1 MQKKFNNTMFSCH
14 FLLILPVLR
23 NDLYTD
29 IFTEL
34 PEWSNNT
41 EGLSL
46 VPLRCNSKCRWA
58 VVARPV
64 CPVKAIT
71 CPAFTLSPA

>member
-34 PEWSNNT
+34 LEWSNNT

-46 VPLRCNSKCRWA
+46 VPLRCNSK
-58 VVARPV
+58 
-64 CPVKAIT
+64 
-71 CPAFTLSPA
+71 

>member
-1 MQKKFNNTMFSCH
+1 MQKKYNNTMFLCH

-34 PEWSNNT
+34 LE
-41 EGLSL
+41 
-46 VPLRCNSKCRWA
+46 
-58 VVARPV
+58 
-64 CPVKAIT
+64 
-71 CPAFTLSPA
+71 